1 MILLNPLEQAW
12 QLLKEEAENFD
23 VDNPMQVG
31 NYATGDLPHITW
43 MSPEKRTGWI
53 NGNLMLFGLPQWAAR
68 NKHTASISGQETP
81 PTEQEQFEQTMFD
94 EKDNLR

>member
-1 MILLNPLEQAW
+1 
-12 QLLKEEAENFD
+12 
-23 VDNPMQVG
+23 MQVG

-68 NKHTASISGQETP
+68 NKHTASISGQTP
-81 PTEQEQFEQTMFD
+81 PTEQEQFEQMMFD